1 MELSSLCSWLI
12 SLEHKVVFT
21 SEIRKKET
29 KAKKKQNKTKG
40 DKVTLYM
47 LLENLVDISRPIP

>member
-21 SEIRKKET
+21 SEIRKKER
-29 KAKKKQNKTKG
+29 KAKNKTKLRG
-40 DKVTLYM
+40 IKVTLYV
-47 LLENLVDISRPIP
+47 LLANLVDISRPIP

>member
-21 SEIRKKET
+21 SEIRKKER
-29 KAKKKQNKTKG
+29 KAKKQNKTKG